1 MVPTIP
7 EKPNNLENQIQE
19 VLDNNLAIKNANVTR
34 GISYELPPN
43 SKIKI
48 DYLAWFIQLL
58 IWTIIVVLVILL
70 FYKSFKIFSPKVFFT
85 LLKLD
90 YQIIWKI

>member
-1 MVPTIP
+1 MGPAAP

-19 VLDNNLAIKNANVTR
+19 IIDNNVAIKNNNINR
-34 GISYELPPN
+34 GTSYELPPN

-58 IWTIIVVLVILL
+58 IWNIVVVIVNEAFFSFLAHFLVQKLI
-70 FYKSFKIFSPKVFFT
+70 IFHRSWIVK
-85 LLKLD
+85 
-90 YQIIWKI
+90 